1 MMVDKI
7 ITISVSSDNAADT
20 QAMLDHI
27 RTFPGYATDNAR
39 VMEDTRRG
47 GFTVRYASAVIHSDK

>member
-1 MMVDKI
+1 MKDVI
-7 ITISVSSDNAADT
+7 ITISVSANEASDA

-39 VMEDTRRG
+39 VTEDTRRG
-47 GFTVRYASAVIHSDK
+47 GYTVRYASAVIHK